1 MANADAPIPSP
12 FKVIETDLMEAGF
25 TAFRDSTE
33 LMDEIAVR
41 GPDGR
46 SGIYVHF
53 FAGEE
58 EWFYLGLSVDVRK
71 RYQQHIKNHTDI
83 IKSAWLSVP
92 KDDLVAMELKYLSLM
107 QGHNANLR
115 NILKHREQYRW
126 EDCREIFE
134 GGHGDRWLEQTG
146 PDQTPYAKVDKELEA
161 NYAKRYAEFKAHAE
175 FDEQLLDL
183 LNYYLRNFVPM
194 PTKTDQMFWN
204 VTCLNPG
211 GYNKPF
217 DQLIAFLRVNIHM
230 PEVFTLILN
239 ETYEGTPKLTFNFHA
254 AEDQLSDEDI
264 ERYNADKQLA
274 LNRGNY
280 ASTGGKQ
287 VQFSLHDI
295 GTAWKLFRDPV
306 FQRAVKVSNLRLMRM
321 GLLARRLSQSH
332 CLPLAKEALGRT
344 LK

>member
-1 MANADAPIPSP
+1 
-12 FKVIETDLMEAGF
+12 
-25 TAFRDSTE
+25 
-33 LMDEIAVR
+33 
-41 GPDGR
+41 
-46 SGIYVHF
+46 
-53 FAGEE
+53 
-58 EWFYLGLSVDVRK
+58 
-71 RYQQHIKNHTDI
+71 
-83 IKSAWLSVP
+83 
-92 KDDLVAMELKYLSLM
+92 
-107 QGHNANLR
+107 
-115 NILKHREQYRW
+115 
-126 EDCREIFE
+126 
-134 GGHGDRWLEQTG
+134 
-146 PDQTPYAKVDKELEA
+146 
-161 NYAKRYAEFKAHAE
+161 
-175 FDEQLLDL
+175 
-183 LNYYLRNFVPM
+183 
-194 PTKTDQMFWN
+194 MFWN

-344 LK
+344 LG

>member
-1 MANADAPIPSP
+1 MSTHEQRSPSP
-12 FKVIETDLMEAGF
+12 LKVIEADLMAAGF
-25 TAFRDSTE
+25 TPFRDSTE
-33 LMDEIAVR
+33 LMDELAAR

-146 PDQTPYAKVDKELEA
+146 PDQNPYAKVDKELEV

-254 AEDQLSDEDI
+254 ADDQLSDEDI

-274 LNRGNY
+274 LNKGNY

-295 GTAWKLFRDPV
+295 GTAWKLMRDPV

-344 LK
+344 LT